1 MSVFIIPVSLI
12 KIESYGTWLQTKI
25 RIFAFFCIRMHNLSG
40 KRSVAISFTLSTFR
54 TYGRC
59 LCRSSP
65 HQQVLSTTGVRLQHA
80 QLELVHCQQGL
91 ISKVCISTYITKL
104 FRYSK
109 TTVQQNSRIWIVLPF
124 DKAIRF
130 FPGKRKVLWKFVI
143 LVLQTNDQ
151 KDRRTDGQPKRQTDG
166 QTKRRTDGQTTRRT
180 CNQKDGQRNR
190 KATYCKT

>member
-1 MSVFIIPVSLI
+1 MGHGYKPKYGSLLFLYPHAQLVWQ
-12 KIESYGTWLQTKI
+12 KE
-25 RIFAFFCIRMHNLSG
+25 RCNLVYF
-40 KRSVAISFTLSTFR
+40 KYFQNLYLNH
-54 TYGRC
+54 YGRC

-130 FPGKRKVLWKFVI
+130 FPGKMKVLWKFVI